1 MTNAINSIAS
11 NMSLVPVNVP
21 QTTTSATAEKTQ
33 KFHLNKMQIFETIA
47 VGVGIIAVG
56 GLLFKGRVS
65 ASDVLR
71 QADDIKPESTV
82 VKTQMSEIQK
92 NSKKIYKEAQDALK
106 EVKDLIKK
114 AADNNYAAEKSGK
127 IKRIFEFDDVDGKK
141 VLAGMKEV
149 AANGK
154 VVRSA
159 TIENLEPISI
169 EEFIKG
175 TNKSK
180 QITKIEKLTSIAI
193 DKEFKDGVETIG
205 EEFNFLGNKL
215 VRYQQGVSNSPT
227 ASVAE
232 KIMEVT
238 DQGYVIQQGVSAI
251 QDRYSALKV
260 FNFDEDG
267 VFSEFA
273 NNYIIDKTGKR
284 YGEIFVFSD
293 DSKLI
298 NYIQK
303 CKINEKGALAR
314 VTLYFDPDGNV
325 IKPLKK

>member
-21 QTTTSATAEKTQ
+21 QAATSVTAEKTQ
-33 KFHLNKMQIFETIA
+33 KLHLNKMQILETIA
-47 VGVGIIAVG
+47 VGVGIIAIG

-65 ASDVLR
+65 ASDVLK
-71 QADDIKPESTV
+71 QADDIKPEATV

-141 VLAGMKEV
+141 ILTGMKEV

-215 VRYQQGVSNSPT
+215 ARYQQGVSNSPT

-238 DQGYVIQQGVSAI
+238 DQGYVVQQGVSAI

-260 FNFDEDG
+260 FNFNEDG

-293 DSKLI
+293 DSKLMS
-298 NYIQK
+298 YIQK
-303 CKINEKGALAR
+303 CKINEKGASAR